1 MALHWHDSIMIL
13 TDAVLF
19 VFFFVS
25 FRGTRVLIPLET
37 KTLSFSNFILKKLL
51 SLLDPRKWKFLF
63 LNSSVLPTIFWSP
76 HTCTADLLSLLLPK
90 WIMESRKVTCPPPPT
105 PRTPLQFCPE
115 WEVSIH
121 VDLREGWVIS
131 YPKTSID
138 PFSVCGFKWKLPFST
153 FRWYFFV
160 LYMVVLTFQSVSKKT
175 HCVTI
180 QMKATR

>member
-1 MALHWHDSIMIL
+1 MALRWHDSIMIL

-76 HTCTADLLSLLLPK
+76 HTCTADFTVPFTAKVNYGVSQGHLP
-90 WIMESRKVTCPPPPT
+90 
-105 PRTPLQFCPE
+105 PRPPLQFCPE
-115 WEVSIH
+115 WEVSVH

-160 LYMVVLTFQSVSKKT
+160 LYMVVLTFQSVSKT
-175 HCVTI
+175 PLCDHSNESY
-180 QMKATR
+180 

>member
-1 MALHWHDSIMIL
+1 MALRWHDSIMIL

-37 KTLSFSNFILKKLL
+37 KTLSFSNFILKKML

-90 WIMESRKVTCPPPPT
+90 WIMESRKVTCTPPPPR
-105 PRTPLQFCPE
+105 PPLQFCPE
-115 WEVSIH
+115 WEVSVN

-160 LYMVVLTFQSVSKKT
+160 LYMVVLTFQSVSKT
-175 HCVTI
+175 PLCDHSNESY
-180 QMKATR
+180 

>member
-1 MALHWHDSIMIL
+1 MIL

-37 KTLSFSNFILKKLL
+37 CLRRRRSKLKIEKTVVPPWSTEMKIFIFKFFSFANDFLK
-51 SLLDPRKWKFLF
+51 
-63 LNSSVLPTIFWSP
+63 PTHMHSRFTVP
-76 HTCTADLLSLLLPK
+76 FTA
-90 WIMESRKVTCPPPPT
+90 KVNYGVSQGHLPPPPR
-105 PRTPLQFCPE
+105 PPLQFCPE
-115 WEVSIH
+115 WEVSVN

-160 LYMVVLTFQSVSKKT
+160 LYMVVLTFQSVSKT
-175 HCVTI
+175 PLCDHSNESY
-180 QMKATR
+180 